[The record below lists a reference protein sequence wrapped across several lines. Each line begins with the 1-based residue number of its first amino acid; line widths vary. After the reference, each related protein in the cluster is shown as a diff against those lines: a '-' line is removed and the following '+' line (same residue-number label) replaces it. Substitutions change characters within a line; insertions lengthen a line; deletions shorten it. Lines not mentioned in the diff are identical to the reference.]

1 MNPRPHP
8 RPTPGVNAEPSH
20 LRRRNPALPATWESP
35 SVISPPWENARAHS
49 LASRRW
55 GGRRIHD
62 LDDGGLWSSDEAGAK
77 GSSGVLVGREWI
89 LPLARRAPM
98 ECGLLSASQERRHVR
113 PAPKAA
119 MSSAEIRLG
128 SNIRA
133 ANRRARDPTT
143 ARGVSLVETV
153 TNSQTGR
160 GPAPRSLPI
169 LTASLRKRRTDAPAL
184 QPPPLTR

>member
-1 MNPRPHP
+1 MGTTA
-8 RPTPGVNAEPSH
+8 PT
-20 LRRRNPALPATWESP
+20 LLP
-35 SVISPPWENARAHS
+35 
-49 LASRRW
+49 SRRW

-77 GSSGVLVGREWI
+77 DSSGVLVGREWI

-113 PAPKAA
+113 PASGPATVP
-119 MSSAEIRLG
+119 AEIRLG

-153 TNSQTGR
+153 IISQTGR
-160 GPAPRSLPI
+160 GPAPRSLPT
-169 LTASLRKRRTDAPAL
+169 TASPGSGE
-184 QPPPLTR
+184 QTRLPFNPRP